1 VPAGKRL
8 LTPAYEATPQALAI
22 SSLMYRKSG
31 CHILLCGQ
39 VWCDVHKLSLKRRLS
54 ELGVPL
60 YQRLLQVSVK
70 FLENTANAAQVPCF
84 ARLWGES
91 LTDF

>member
-1 VPAGKRL
+1 
-8 LTPAYEATPQALAI
+8 
-22 SSLMYRKSG
+22 MYRKRG
-31 CHILLCGQ
+31 FHVLPCGQ

-70 FLENTANAAQVPCF
+70 FLENTPKAQQP
-84 ARLWGES
+84 
-91 LTDF
+91 